1 MAARAI
7 ATGNVSFGLVSIPIR
22 LYSSTEHGTSIS
34 FNMLD
39 STDNSRVKQQYINP
53 NTGEIVPR
61 ERMIKGYEFAKG
73 QYVTF
78 TDAEL
83 KELEERA
90 SPTIDI
96 VEFVPL
102 REVDPLFFDKAYFLG
117 PETGGE
123 RAYRLLAKAMQE
135 TQRCALAKYAARG
148 KQYLVMIRPF
158 EDGLLLQQLHY
169 PDEIKAFAEVPL
181 GEDVEI
187 RQKELDLAVQL
198 IDQIANDRFEPGKY
212 EDDVRKRILEA
223 ISLKVEGREVA
234 EVEEEAPKAQIIDLM
249 EALKASLGQTGGRG
263 EAAGKKGASRSA
275 GGGRERAAADE
286 PPARKAGGGRRKAS

>member
-1 MAARAI
+1 MAARAL

-22 LYSSTEHGTSIS
+22 LYSSTEHSTSIS

-39 STDNSRVKQQYINP
+39 SVDNARVKQQYINP
-53 NTGEIVPR
+53 NSGDVVPR
-61 ERMIKGYEFAKG
+61 DRMIKGYEFAKG

-90 SPTIDI
+90 SPSIDI

-102 REVDPLFFDKAYFLG
+102 REIDPLFFDKAYFLG

-123 RAYRLLAKAMQE
+123 RAYRLLARAMHE
-135 TQRCALAKYAARG
+135 TERCALAKYAARG

-158 EDGLLLQQLHY
+158 EDGLLMQQLHY

-181 GEDVEI
+181 GEDLEI
-187 RQKELDLAVQL
+187 KEKELDLAVQL
-198 IDQIANDRFEPGKY
+198 IEQIANEQFEPGKY
-212 EDDVRKRILEA
+212 EDEVRKRIQEA
-223 ISLKVEGREVA
+223 IAQKVEGREVS
-234 EVEEEAPKAQIIDLM
+234 EVEAEAPKAQIIDLM
-249 EALKASLGQTGGRG
+249 EALKASLAQGKSEEKQERG
-263 EAAGKKGASRSA
+263 
-275 GGGRERAAADE
+275 
-286 PPARKAGGGRRKAS
+286 RKAS

>member
-22 LYSSTEHGTSIS
+22 LYSSTEHSSSIS

-39 STDNSRVKQQYINP
+39 STDNARVKQQYINP
-53 NTGEIVPR
+53 NTGEVVPR
-61 ERMIKGYEFAKG
+61 DRMIKGYEFAKG

-90 SPTIDI
+90 SPSIDI

-102 REVDPLFFDKAYFLG
+102 REVDPLFFDKAYYLG

-123 RAYRLLAKAMQE
+123 RAYRLLAKAMRE
-135 TQRCALAKYAARG
+135 TERCALAKYAARG

-158 EDGLLLQQLHY
+158 DDGLLMQQLNY
-169 PDEIKAFAEVPL
+169 PDEIKAFGEVPL
-181 GEDVEI
+181 GEDIEI
-187 RQKELDLAVQL
+187 KDKELDLAVQL
-198 IDQIANDRFEPGKY
+198 IEQIANDRFEPGKY
-212 EDDVRKRILEA
+212 EDDVRKRIQEA
-223 ISLKVEGREVA
+223 IAQKVEGREVA

-249 EALKASLGQTGGRG
+249 EALKASLGKPGRSQG
-263 EAAGKKGASRSA
+263 AASREAEPRVSVSRSSRA
-275 GGGRERAAADE
+275 GAESGGT
-286 PPARKAGGGRRKAS
+286 RKAGSSRRKAS